1 MNDFCLV
8 FPYFK
13 SWKWLFQRLLNNGW
27 GTFQGHFLSSKAN
40 GLKGLHPVSLFDSSF
55 FVWLSFSFL
64 VLFFLGH
71 LFLSYVFLSSTASCL
86 RVFPLLPVLCQQ
98 LGTLENVWHW
108 PPPTIDS
115 WWSQWRCWSSWSL
128 PSMLLLKVLNM
139 CVTVNIV
146 QAALWSYFLVS
157 SFSLS

>member
-1 MNDFCLV
+1 
-8 FPYFK
+8 
-13 SWKWLFQRLLNNGW
+13 
-27 GTFQGHFLSSKAN
+27 
-40 GLKGLHPVSLFDSSF
+40 
-55 FVWLSFSFL
+55 
-64 VLFFLGH
+64 
-71 LFLSYVFLSSTASCL
+71 LSSTASCL

-139 CVTVNIV
+139 CVTVIVV

-157 SFSLS
+157 GFHFLKGWVSSFLVDIFSALKSL